1 MRAVAY
7 IRVSSH
13 DQVAGY
19 SLDAQERSFN
29 ELCQS
34 RGWEPVGIY
43 REEGRSAHTDSISK
57 RPVFKQLLEDSA
69 QGRFDTVVV
78 HTLDRWA
85 RNTQIALESLGI
97 LAKSNVTLVSITEN
111 IDYSTAQ
118 GRLLTTLLAG
128 FAEYFSDSLST
139 HIKKGLGERAHN
151 GRHLGGIPFGYL
163 SCWEGPKGGRLLSCD
178 TEHPGGLHLNLAEAK
193 AVSELFRRYSSGHAT
208 LSQLAGW
215 MNQEGFRTRN
225 MHRRRDEDNGKAA
238 GSRMFT
244 TASIRGILHNPFYVG
259 KIKHHEQLLPG
270 SHEALVT
277 EDVFQTVQITM
288 KRNSGRSE
296 TLHSRPEREYLLKGL
311 IKCAHCGL
319 PMWAQ
324 TYSNGRRYY
333 REQKGSRGS
342 GYCVRNSRSMP
353 CQVPD
358 EQISK
363 IVGAIVLPEA
373 WMDRVLAKI
382 HLADE
387 VNRIGQERLQA
398 EQRLRRLGR
407 AYVDGIYSDDDYRRE
422 KRSLEESIAGLV
434 VPGVDSAKEAGE
446 LLEDLPALW
455 EAATLAERRK
465 LLLTMLDAVYV
476 DTIDEKTIV
485 AIRPKPA
492 FRPLFEI
499 ATTRAKSGVVLIKE
513 TPQAL
518 NEPEASAS
526 CFWWRRG
533 RVELPVHLYNVLLV
547 SDETMV
553 ICTARYK
560 MNRGHFFR
568 FVSGSSDAS
577 PMPLSY
583 TRASTAFAKY
593 DSEAPFPY
601 RLVKIQYSPK
611 LKFLFLGRKAAERP
625 KRMHTEG
632 PGFYRIS

>member
-7 IRVSSH
+7 IRVSSQ

-57 RPVFKQLLEDSA
+57 RPVFKKLLEDSA
-69 QGRFDTVVV
+69 HGFFDTVVV

-85 RNTQIALESLGI
+85 RNTQIALESLGT
-97 LAKSNVTLVSITEN
+97 LAKNNVALVSVTEN

-118 GRLLTTLLAG
+118 GRLMTTMLAG

-139 HIKKGLGERAHN
+139 HIKKGIGERAHN

-163 SCWEGPKGGRLLSCD
+163 SCWEGPKGGRTLSCD
-178 TEHPGGLHLNLAEAK
+178 PEHPGGLHLNPAEAG
-193 AVSELFRRYSSGHAT
+193 AVKELFRNYASGSTT
-208 LSQLAGW
+208 LSRLASW
-215 MNQEGFRTRN
+215 MNQMGFRTRN
-225 MHRRRDEDNGKAA
+225 MHRHGNEEDGQTAEA
-238 GSRMFT
+238 RMFT
-244 TASIRGILHNPFYVG
+244 AASVRGILHNPFYAG
-259 KIKHHEQLLPG
+259 KVKHHKELFPG
-270 SHEALVT
+270 SHEVLIS
-277 EDVFQTVQITM
+277 EDVFQSVQIAM

-296 TLHSRPEREYLLKGL
+296 TLKARPERDYLLKGL

-324 TYSNGRRYY
+324 TYTNGRRYY

-342 GYCVRNSRSMP
+342 GYCVDRSRSLP
-353 CQVPD
+353 CHVPD
-358 EQISK
+358 DQIGQ
-363 IVGAIVLPEA
+363 IVGAIVLPDA

-398 EQRLRRLGR
+398 EQRLKRLGR
-407 AYVDGIYSDDDYRRE
+407 AYVDGLYSDDDYKRE
-422 KRSLEESIAGLV
+422 KRSLEDSIAGLV

-446 LLEDLPALW
+446 LLEDLPGLW
-455 EAATLAERRK
+455 KAATLSEQRK
-465 LLLTMLDAVYV
+465 LLITMLDAIYV
-476 DTIDEKTIV
+476 DTVDEKAIV

-499 ATTRAKSGVVLIKE
+499 ATTRAGSGVVLIKE

-518 NEPEASAS
+518 DEPEASAS

-533 RVELPVHLYNVLLV
+533 RVELPVQ
-547 SDETMV
+547 
-553 ICTARYK
+553 K
-560 MNRGHFFR
+560 
-568 FVSGSSDAS
+568 
-577 PMPLSY
+577 
-583 TRASTAFAKY
+583 
-593 DSEAPFPY
+593 
-601 RLVKIQYSPK
+601 
-611 LKFLFLGRKAAERP
+611 RP
-625 KRMHTEG
+625 
-632 PGFYRIS
+632 

>member
-7 IRVSSH
+7 IRVSSQ

-34 RGWEPVGIY
+34 RGWEPAGIY

-57 RPVFKQLLEDSA
+57 RPVFRQLLEDAA

-85 RNTQIALESLGI
+85 RNTQIALESLGT
-97 LAKSNVTLVSITEN
+97 LAKNNVALVSVTEN

-163 SCWEGPKGGRLLSCD
+163 SCWEGPKGGRQLACES
-178 TEHPGGLHLNLAEAK
+178 EHPGGLHLDPEEAESVK
-193 AVSELFRRYSSGHAT
+193 EMFRRYASGSTT

-225 MHRRRDEDNGKAA
+225 MHRRGSDDDGGAA
-238 GSRMFT
+238 DSRMFT
-244 TASIRGILHNPFYVG
+244 TASVRGILHNPFYAG
-259 KIKHHEQLLPG
+259 KIKHGDQLLPG
-270 SHEALVT
+270 SHEALVP
-277 EDVFQTVQITM
+277 EDVFKAVQIAM

-296 TLHSRPEREYLLKGL
+296 TLRSRPEREYMLKGL
-311 IKCAHCGL
+311 IKCGHCGL

-324 TYSNGRRYY
+324 TYANGHTYY

-342 GYCVRNSRSMP
+342 GYCVGKSRSLP

-358 EQISK
+358 EQVGR
-363 IVGAIVLPEA
+363 IVGAIVLPDA

-398 EQRLRRLGR
+398 EQRLKRLGK
-407 AYVDGIYSDDDYRRE
+407 AYVDGLYYDDDYRRE
-422 KRSLEESIAGLV
+422 KRSLEELLAGLV
-434 VPGVDSAKEAGE
+434 IPGVNSAKEAGK

-465 LLLTMLDAVYV
+465 LLLTMLDGVYV
-476 DTIDEKTIV
+476 DTVDEKAIV

-499 ATTRAKSGVVLIKE
+499 ATTRAESGVVLINE
-513 TPQAL
+513 TPQVVD
-518 NEPEASAS
+518 EPGASGS

-533 RVELPVHLYNVLLV
+533 RVELPVQ
-547 SDETMV
+547 
-553 ICTARYK
+553 K
-560 MNRGHFFR
+560 
-568 FVSGSSDAS
+568 S
-577 PMPLSY
+577 P
-583 TRASTAFAKY
+583 
-593 DSEAPFPY
+593 
-601 RLVKIQYSPK
+601 
-611 LKFLFLGRKAAERP
+611 
-625 KRMHTEG
+625 
-632 PGFYRIS
+632 